1 MTVCVDTSAF
11 YAFMVQADSNH
22 RKIGKFFAKVF
33 ERHDELISTSL
44 VLGETLG
51 LMQHR
56 HGVDAARR
64 FMQSIYPAVSW
75 RWVDSGLLRE
85 AWRIL
90 DEKNLRGFTIVDA
103 SVVAA
108 IAERPGCACAA
119 FDPDLTGFGFEVVPG
134 P

>member
-11 YAFMVQADSNH
+11 YAFMVQRDSNH
-22 RKIGKFFAKVF
+22 VKIRRFFVDAF

-51 LMQHR
+51 LLQHR

-64 FMQSIYPAVSW
+64 FIENIYPAVSW
-75 RWVDSGLLRE
+75 RWVDENLLSN
-85 AWRIL
+85 AWQIL
-90 DEKNLRGFTIVDA
+90 EERNRRGFTIVDA

-108 IAERPGCACAA
+108 VRERPGCVCAA
-119 FDPDLTGFGFEVVPG
+119 FDPDLGRFGFEVLPS
-134 P
+134 